1 MQAGPW
7 LCKQSV
13 ANEAFLTR
21 RKGEQVQV
29 DQGQGM
35 KSAALPRGALD
46 PALVRRFVR
55 ESRRRRLAL
64 LQGESGTSLSL
75 QELLAMHGQATM
87 PVLLILL
94 ALITTV
100 PVAGAGML
108 FSLGI
113 MAWAWRW
120 ARQEQAPD
128 LERLRVMQLNPRA
141 AYRVLR
147 WLAWMYAFAQRR
159 LRPRWQALQGPQ
171 LRWAWALW
179 VALMAL
185 IIFLPIPFGNVFPA
199 VALLLF
205 GLGLLTRDGLMLAAS
220 LALGLAGMA
229 FLGLAGGWIW
239 EMVARLWA

>member
-1 MQAGPW
+1 M
-7 LCKQSV
+7 S
-13 ANEAFLTR
+13 
-21 RKGEQVQV
+21 
-29 DQGQGM
+29 
-35 KSAALPRGALD
+35 PRCPPPRSLLD
-46 PALVRRFVR
+46 PALIRRFVR
-55 ESRRRRLAL
+55 EARRRKLAL
-64 LQGESGTSLSL
+64 ARGEPGEALSL

-87 PVLLILL
+87 AVLLILL
-94 ALITTV
+94 AVITTV

-120 ARQEQAPD
+120 ARQQEAPR
-128 LERLRVMQLNPRA
+128 LERLRALRLQGQA

-147 WLAWMYAFAQRR
+147 WLAWMYSFAHRWS
-159 LRPRWQALQGPQ
+159 RPRCEGLHAPG
-171 LRWAWALW
+171 LRWAWAAW
-179 VALMAL
+179 VVLMAL

-205 GLGLLTRDGLMLAAS
+205 GLGLLTRDGLMLLAS

-239 EMVARLWA
+239 ATVAGFWA

>member
-1 MQAGPW
+1 MIAGGR
-7 LCKQSV
+7 S
-13 ANEAFLTR
+13 
-21 RKGEQVQV
+21 G
-29 DQGQGM
+29 
-35 KSAALPRGALD
+35 RGPLD

-55 ESRRRRLAL
+55 EARRRRLAL
-64 LQGESGTSLSL
+64 LRGEPGTPLSM
-75 QELLAMHGQATM
+75 QELLAMHGDATL

-120 ARQEQAPD
+120 GCHQDAPR

-147 WLAWMYAFAQRR
+147 WLAWMYTFAQRR
-159 LRPRWQALQGPQ
+159 LRPRWHALQGPQ

-185 IIFLPIPFGNVFPA
+185 VIFLPIPFGNVFPA

-205 GLGLLTRDGLMLAAS
+205 GLGLLTHDGLMLAAS
-220 LALGLAGMA
+220 LALGVAGLVV
-229 FLGLAGGWIW
+229 LGMAGGWIL
-239 EMVARLWA
+239 EMVTRLWL

>member
-1 MQAGPW
+1 
-7 LCKQSV
+7 
-13 ANEAFLTR
+13 
-21 RKGEQVQV
+21 
-29 DQGQGM
+29 
-35 KSAALPRGALD
+35 
-46 PALVRRFVR
+46 
-55 ESRRRRLAL
+55 
-64 LQGESGTSLSL
+64 
-75 QELLAMHGQATM
+75 MHGRATM

-120 ARQEQAPD
+120 ACQGDAPR

-147 WLAWMYAFAQRR
+147 WLAWMYTFALRR
-159 LRPRWQALQGPQ
+159 LRPRWLALQGPG
-171 LRWAWALW
+171 LRWAWAAW
-179 VALMAL
+179 VTLMAL

-205 GLGLLTRDGLMLAAS
+205 GLGLLTHDGLMLVAS
-220 LALGLAGMA
+220 LVLGLAGMT
-229 FLGLAGGWIW
+229 FLGMAGGWIW
-239 EMVARLWA
+239 ETVARLWT